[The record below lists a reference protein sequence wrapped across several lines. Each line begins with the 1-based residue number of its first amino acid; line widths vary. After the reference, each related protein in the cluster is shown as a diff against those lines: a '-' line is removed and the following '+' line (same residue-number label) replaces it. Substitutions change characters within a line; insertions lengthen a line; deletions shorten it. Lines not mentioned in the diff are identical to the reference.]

1 MTKSAISFENYS
13 FRYSLRDRW
22 TVKDINATISKG
34 EFVILTGPSGSG
46 KSTLC
51 YSMLGLIPNF
61 YAGEIE
67 GKIIFHH
74 DGMKKSSISKL
85 SKNIGY
91 IPQRIENSF
100 TTPYVISELAFP
112 MEYRNY
118 SKQKMMKTI
127 DTISSD
133 IGIEH
138 LLYRRINKLS
148 DGEKQQIAIGCALVT
163 DPEIIVADEP
173 LANLDKKNKKTNLSI
188 LQKLHSE
195 GKTII
200 VSTHELK
207 NYANMVTRVIEL
219 SDGKIVRDISS
230 IRKDNKEKTK
240 KNFTLYNLKNTKE
253 SESFKEKVVNIEN
266 LSYEYTDY
274 FQLSDISI
282 SLYKGEIIGLIGENG
297 SGKTTMI
304 KLLCGLLKPKKGK
317 IRVMGNE
324 IDVRNWRE
332 IAQNFGVV
340 FQDPEKQFFE
350 ENLFDEIALISKN
363 LGITPSIQVIKEI
376 LKESGLQDYE
386 KHNAHSLSHG
396 EKRRLAFLTAIYH
409 DPPIIILDEITNGLG
424 KQNKEWLINQLD
436 ELRRKGKSIFIASHD
451 WEWLS
456 HFADRVVLL
465 EEGVISSIMNAKQFN
480 DFVTSES
487 PNEN

>member
-1 MTKSAISFENYS
+1 MFT
-13 FRYSLRDRW
+13 FRP
-22 TVKDINATISKG
+22 

-207 NYANMVTRVIEL
+207 NYANMVTSVIEL

-230 IRKDNKEKTK
+230 IRKERFFST
-240 KNFTLYNLKNTKE
+240 
-253 SESFKEKVVNIEN
+253 V
-266 LSYEYTDY
+266 
-274 FQLSDISI
+274 
-282 SLYKGEIIGLIGENG
+282 G
-297 SGKTTMI
+297 SG
-304 KLLCGLLKPKKGK
+304 
-317 IRVMGNE
+317 
-324 IDVRNWRE
+324 
-332 IAQNFGVV
+332 
-340 FQDPEKQFFE
+340 
-350 ENLFDEIALISKN
+350 
-363 LGITPSIQVIKEI
+363 
-376 LKESGLQDYE
+376 
-386 KHNAHSLSHG
+386 
-396 EKRRLAFLTAIYH
+396 
-409 DPPIIILDEITNGLG
+409 
-424 KQNKEWLINQLD
+424 
-436 ELRRKGKSIFIASHD
+436 
-451 WEWLS
+451 
-456 HFADRVVLL
+456 
-465 EEGVISSIMNAKQFN
+465 
-480 DFVTSES
+480 
-487 PNEN
+487 